1 MTASPDYLVVLF
13 GITAGATGAK
23 LGSDEKELILLLW
36 KVVDLA
42 NKKVFL
48 HVSVQMIWV
57 GQEVCC
63 IEICGG
69 RSVNKCS
76 CFPTCEAGPGA

>member
-1 MTASPDYLVVLF
+1 MVLF

-48 HVSVQMIWV
+48 QVPVQMIGM

-63 IEICGG
+63 
-69 RSVNKCS
+69 RSLGS
-76 CFPTCEAGPGA
+76 R

>member
-1 MTASPDYLVVLF
+1 MVLF

-48 HVSVQMIWV
+48 HDSAEKIAEW
-57 GQEVCC
+57 E
-63 IEICGG
+63 CG
-69 RSVNKCS
+69 
-76 CFPTCEAGPGA
+76 EA

>member
-1 MTASPDYLVVLF
+1 MVLF

-48 HVSVQMIWV
+48 DVSIQMIGV
-57 GQEVCC
+57 GQKLVKVWGVGKQVLLFAHL
-63 IEICGG
+63 GG
-69 RSVNKCS
+69 CTRGLEN
-76 CFPTCEAGPGA
+76 PE